1 MRRIKIFA
9 NGSGSVS
16 QLQSGLSTLHS
27 SITSTIEDLRTVT
40 RKMSN
45 LSGGLG
51 NLSGAYQSVN
61 TRISAEENRLISVE
75 CVSRAS
81 ATFLSN
87 TVFTDSRV
95 ARLVNQSQERFF
107 ETHPWLRPVV
117 AEEKSWWEQRVED
130 WNNIWSAAGEV
141 LRSTLDGIVSWV
153 KEHAV
158 EIVIGAVAIVVGA
171 AIVALTGGAA
181 AAFIP
186 ALLAGLKATAISAV
200 ISGAISAALAALT
213 GNDVLNAFGDGLA
226 SGFMWGGIISFAS
239 SAISG
244 VFKSYV
250 NNNPGIPTGR
260 QGGKAIGNGF
270 KVLSPD
276 GIATDG
282 NSGGVLFKIT
292 SGKLSDFHVDVDTR
306 VLGLTKLKD
315 LIIKPDLIPNYLHMH
330 IPNFTATI
338 KPLFIHNGHIPI
350 GLYISSI
357 IGGMTNQRGKR

>member
-1 MRRIKIFA
+1 MRRIEIFA
-9 NGSGSVS
+9 NGTGSVS
-16 QLQSGLSTLHS
+16 QLQSGLSALHS
-27 SITSTIEDLRTVT
+27 SITLTIEDLRTVT

-141 LRSTLDGIVSWV
+141 LKSTLDGIVSWV

-158 EIVIGAVAIVVGA
+158 EIIIGTVAIIAGA
-171 AIVALTGGAA
+171 ALTALTGGT
-181 AAFIP
+181 FWL
-186 ALLAGLKATAISAV
+186 ALAAGLKAAAILAVVSAAISATV
-200 ISGAISAALAALT
+200 AALS
-213 GNDVLNAFGDGLA
+213 GNDILEAFGDGLA
-226 SGFMWGGIISFAS
+226 SGFMLGGVFSGLSMIASSGIRLAIAKSPQFAS
-239 SAISG
+239 KLLSNGRVSEF
-244 VFKSYV
+244 VLKSI
-250 NNNPGIPTGR
+250 IPAGAKNTFIPSTNIADGYKYNL
-260 QGGKAIGNGF
+260 QMSKLFGESSIIEIKWH
-270 KVLSPD
+270 SPD
-276 GIATDG
+276 LRWIGDALS
-282 NSGGVLFKIT
+282 NSGQGWTAQIKVGRKYLTTLGDLVRNNRQNIT
-292 SGKLSDFHVDVDTR
+292 
-306 VLGLTKLKD
+306 
-315 LIIKPDLIPNYLHMH
+315 
-330 IPNFTATI
+330 
-338 KPLFIHNGHIPI
+338 HIPI
-350 GLYISSI
+350 IKLKWWQI
-357 IGGMTNQRGKR
+357 